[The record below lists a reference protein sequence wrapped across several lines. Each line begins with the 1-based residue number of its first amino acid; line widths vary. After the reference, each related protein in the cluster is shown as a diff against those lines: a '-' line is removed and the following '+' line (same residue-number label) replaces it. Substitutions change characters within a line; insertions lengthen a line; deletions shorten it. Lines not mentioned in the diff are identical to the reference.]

1 MSGRRDHRFDGFD
14 GYDVREALQ
23 MSAMT
28 CSLTDSA
35 PIETF
40 SALAEKRQ

>member
-28 CSLTDSA
+28 CFLTDSA
-35 PIETF
+35 PIEAFDTV
-40 SALAEKRQ
+40 